1 MKKIR
6 RSPLSISLMM
16 VALYSGLLTA
26 CDSGSDPVSTN
37 SSPTEDGG
45 LKLGALLPITGD
57 LSSIGQ
63 NMPDAVNLAVEEIN
77 ACGGIN
83 EKPVTLVT
91 EDTQTD
97 PTAGSAAMTKLAE
110 VDKVAGVVGAF
121 ASSVSSSAVD
131 IAVRNRVMMVSP
143 GSTSPVFTER
153 AQNGEFEGFWA
164 RTAPP
169 DTYQAKALAA
179 LAKKKGFTTASTAA
193 INNDYGVGFEQRFI
207 SAFEKLGWHGCE

>member
-1 MKKIR
+1 MKRIR
-6 RSPLSISLMM
+6 RSPLSISLAML
-16 VALYSGLLTA
+16 VLSSSLLTA
-26 CDSGSDPVSTN
+26 CGDGSGPVSTT

-63 NMPDAVNLAVEEIN
+63 NMPEAVNLAVSEIN

-83 EKPVTLVT
+83 DKPVTLVT

-131 IAVRNRVMMVSP
+131 IAVRQSGDDGLSLGVPAPSLPNAPKTENLRASGQERLPPIPIKLKPWLLSP
-143 GSTSPVFTER
+143 R
-153 AQNGEFEGFWA
+153 
-164 RTAPP
+164 
-169 DTYQAKALAA
+169 
-179 LAKKKGFTTASTAA
+179 KKGLLPLLPLPLITIMALDSSS
-193 INNDYGVGFEQRFI
+193 GLSLPLKSWVEL
-207 SAFEKLGWHGCE
+207 S